1 MNFKLLKKVLIAIFP
16 CLIVA
21 GVLFFFFHPRTV
33 EIKSEKNGWQILEE
47 PEFQLEGVKK
57 GAKIKV
63 FLIDPKGKV
72 LSLEEGKDFEIRSG
86 SPTKIKIL
94 RNGDKLMPGLYK
106 IKIEIEENG
115 KTETLEKTFPWGVL
129 AINTNKSIYLP
140 GETAYL
146 QMAALGDDGHTICN
160 ANLKLKIKNEK
171 LKIEDELSTAGGRI
185 QRSRECGPDNVTDK
199 PDYFA
204 FYQVR
209 EPGVYK
215 ITLTNLDNGYEI
227 EDSFEVRKSVPFD
240 VERIGPTR
248 IWPKAPYE
256 MTLKIKANQ
265 DFKGKIVETVP
276 KDFSIV
282 ECQNCSPLEKPVQ
295 DFKEW
300 AFNIEMKKGESYELK
315 YKFDAPD
322 VSPYLYLLGPLSFTE
337 NGSREAVFQETR
349 HWQVAADAPDTLI
362 LRPNAT
368 GTYQQWSTFGD
379 TVHWSLTSDQNDNTG
394 VQVTGTT
401 TLKETENL
409 ADTTQAGTI
418 NSVTAYMRAKA
429 SSSTETYT
437 LYAHQETV
445 TIGGTSYYLLKT
457 TSADAAGTTL
467 STSSGATTE
476 TLRRLFGK
484 FVFQLS
490 DVVSIPAS
498 TWTIYYRQYYSVG
511 GGGNFFSGHYDV
523 DILIRK
529 SDGTIRT
536 TIATDVATS
545 SALTTSWSTATG
557 TYAFPG
563 YTVVDPTDYLEI
575 DFYVH
580 ENSKKVTFY
589 FRFDDQTLNLTD
601 QTRAEGVSLDYSEK
615 AVIVWRTHS
624 TDYESSATTVSR
636 TAFTDYS
643 ETRTVN
649 PYTGS
654 AWTWDEINNLEI
666 GARATQLGSADT
678 IQVSEFWIVVDYTPP
693 ITVSGY
699 AYENDGTTSWSGC
712 DGVTKNIALVI
723 STSYYY
729 RRPITITNTTSS
741 LTDYQVLVTL
751 DTQSLIS
758 AGKMRSD
765 CGDIRFTDTDGVTY
779 LNYWLES
786 GCNTASTKIWVK
798 VPSIPA
804 SSSKT
809 IYIYYGNP
817 SATSLSNGDATFI
830 LFDDFTIKD
839 TSKWDFWEDA
849 NNPISVS
856 NGILSMKA
864 SAAGGNLPSAR
875 SKISFNNSN
884 ISIEFLWKFDA
895 PGPVTGWNYINN
907 LVAIT
912 SSDYVNIFNRY
923 YYSYDEVWR
932 DNKIGGTSNAARLLG
947 GGQDIVWHTY
957 WIRYSSSNCEI
968 YVDGTLIQTITPTFG
983 TVQIHLGS
991 FYGSTTTATSYDD
1004 YGYWDWIKVRKYTS
1018 PEPTTSVG
1026 GEENAGAIT
1035 FATATTTCST
1045 STGAFQFSNVIS
1057 PATSTPMVIYFKGV
1071 SGNYGSNVNRYS
1083 GSGDVTGIVVRKNAV
1098 ILQHDDSGPITNAD
1112 LNSWDNDNDSD
1123 VNYVV
1128 TNGNLTVE
1136 SGSKLIINS
1145 NDTFTPGGTV
1155 TIENGDLLMMSS
1167 STLTANNSVTVNGDL
1182 SISSGATLNGTS
1194 SVTVNG
1200 GDATGEGTINLTG
1213 GTFTLDGAGYFGG
1226 NSNWTFYNLT
1236 FGGDSNVET
1245 TVATGTGEITLSNVL
1260 TIGQNQTLNAGSKK
1274 WKLLGLGTPFVINGN
1289 FNASSSTFTYI
1300 GQSGWRYRKSVTISN
1315 STSSLT
1321 DYQVLVTLDTLS
1333 LISAGKMQSDC
1344 DDIRF
1349 TDSDGQTLLN
1359 FWLDSGC
1366 NTTSTQLWVKVPSI
1380 PANSTKTIYVYYGN
1394 PSATS
1399 ASNGRNTFNVFEDM
1413 SVTPL
1418 GTLKNNAYYDSTN
1431 KWVRLTTASGSI
1443 NGELEYT
1450 TSQIGLNVGDSFVA
1464 TFEFWAGGGSGADAT
1479 WLYVY
1484 NTVTPTTEDDGAGGY
1499 HFVYDEYNDQIQ
1511 FKYNGSNLITS
1522 TETTIDNSQ
1531 WHKAKIIYH
1540 NYKGIMYYDE
1550 TERINYQDSTR
1561 SLTGTLFGWGA
1572 RTGGSTNEHRIRNL
1586 IVRKYTSPEPT
1597 TSVGGEEAL
1606 SLYVN
1611 ISAATYNNLEIL
1623 PQIDG
1628 FPFIFG
1634 TGTGQTIATNGY
1646 FTIGN
1651 GTNTVTT
1658 TADTYDPILD
1668 INGDFTISSNATFIA
1683 SNSSLAYFAKN
1694 WTNNGTFVHS
1704 TGTIVF
1710 DGSDTSTLSGA
1721 TTFYNFTC
1729 TTPNKVL
1736 QFPAGTSSTTTIQ
1749 GTLTLNGGDCS
1760 TQIKLRSSTDGSQ
1773 WYINALATSS
1783 INYVDVKDSY
1793 AITPLTAYYST
1804 DSGNNTNWTIYPC
1817 VAVGAIR
1824 IKGCTKLEGGV
1835 RLK

>member
-1 MNFKLLKKVLIAIFP
+1 M
-16 CLIVA
+16 
-21 GVLFFFFHPRTV
+21 
-33 EIKSEKNGWQILEE
+33 
-47 PEFQLEGVKK
+47 
-57 GAKIKV
+57 
-63 FLIDPKGKV
+63 
-72 LSLEEGKDFEIRSG
+72 
-86 SPTKIKIL
+86 
-94 RNGDKLMPGLYK
+94 
-106 IKIEIEENG
+106 
-115 KTETLEKTFPWGVL
+115 
-129 AINTNKSIYLP
+129 
-140 GETAYL
+140 AYI
-146 QMAALGDDGHTICN
+146 QMAVLGDDGHTICD
-160 ANLKLKIKNEK
+160 AKLELQITNPKSQTTV
-171 LKIEDELSTAGGRI
+171 LSTEDGTI
-185 QRSRECGPDNVTDK
+185 QKSGQCGPDNVTDK

-204 FYQVR
+204 YYKV
-209 EPGVYK
+209 EKPGIYK
-215 ITLTNLDNGYEI
+215 MKLKNLDSGYEI

-276 KDFSIV
+276 KDFLIV

-300 AFNIEMKKGESYELK
+300 AFNVEMKKGESYELK

-337 NGSREAVFQETR
+337 NGSREAVFQEAR

-409 ADTTQAGTI
+409 ADTTKAGRI

-437 LYAHQETV
+437 LYAHQET
-445 TIGGTSYYLLKT
+445 TSIAGTSYYLLKT

-467 STSSGATTE
+467 SYTSSSGGDDN
-476 TLRRLFGK
+476 LRILFGK

-498 TWTIYYRQYYSVG
+498 TWTIYYRQYYSIGPG
-511 GGGNFFSGHYDV
+511 GSFTSAHYDV
-523 DILIRK
+523 DILIRQ

-580 ENSKKVTFY
+580 ESSRKVTFY
-589 FRFDDQTLNLTD
+589 FRFDDQTLDLAD
-601 QTRAEGVSLDYSEK
+601 QTRVEGVSLDYSEK

-643 ETRTVN
+643 ETRTTN
-649 PYTGS
+649 PYTGEP
-654 AWTWDEINNLEI
+654 WTWDEVNNLEI

-693 ITVSGY
+693 INVSGY
-699 AYENDGTTSWSGC
+699 AYENDGTTPWSGC

-723 STSYYY
+723 STPYY

-758 AGKMRSD
+758 ARKMRSD
-765 CGDIRFTDTDGVTY
+765 CGDIRFTDSDGETL
-779 LNYWLES
+779 LNYWIES
-786 GCNTASTKIWVK
+786 GCNTTSTKIWVK
-798 VPSIPA
+798 VPNIPA
-804 SSSKT
+804 NSSKT
-809 IYIYYGNP
+809 IYVYYGDP
-817 SATSLSNGDATFI
+817 SATSLSNGRNTFE
-830 LFDDFTIKD
+830 LFDDWESGTVD
-839 TSKWDFWEDA
+839 TSYWTVGGSVPPYWITYTIYTIPVYQGNYSSGNNDIGDSQVSWIKKSIYLSMPERLEFYWKVSSEANYDFLYYCINNDA
-849 NNPISVS
+849 CTRTSGYVSRISGEVDWTFVTYDLDAGTNSIKFAYEKDSSVS
-856 NGILSMKA
+856 LGH
-864 SAAGGNLPSAR
+864 
-875 SKISFNNSN
+875 
-884 ISIEFLWKFDA
+884 D
-895 PGPVTGWNYINN
+895 TGWID
-907 LVAIT
+907 V
-912 SSDYVNIFNRY
+912 V
-923 YYSYDEVWR
+923 
-932 DNKIGGTSNAARLLG
+932 
-947 GGQDIVWHTY
+947 
-957 WIRYSSSNCEI
+957 
-968 YVDGTLIQTITPTFG
+968 
-983 TVQIHLGS
+983 
-991 FYGSTTTATSYDD
+991 
-1004 YGYWDWIKVRKYTS
+1004 KVRKYTS

-1045 STGAFQFSNVIS
+1045 STGAFQFSNVA
-1057 PATSTPMVIYFKGV
+1057 PQPTSTPMVIYFKGV

-1083 GSGDVTGIVVRKNAV
+1083 GSGDVSGIVVRKNAV
-1098 ILQHDDSGPITNAD
+1098 ILQHDDSGPITNVD
-1112 LNSWDNDNDSD
+1112 LDAWDNDNDPD

-1128 TNGNLTVE
+1128 TNDNLTVE

-1155 TIENGDLLMMSS
+1155 T
-1167 STLTANNSVTVNGDL
+1167 VNGDL
-1182 SISSGATLNGTS
+1182 IVMPGATLNGTS
-1194 SVTVNG
+1194 NVTVNG
-1200 GDATGEGTINLTG
+1200 GNATGDGTINLTG

-1245 TVATGTGEITLSNVL
+1245 TVATGTGEITVRNVL
-1260 TIGQNQTLNAGSKK
+1260 TISQNQTLNAGSKK
-1274 WKLLGLGTPFVINGN
+1274 WNLLGTGTPFVINEN

-1300 GQSGWRYRKSVTISN
+1300 GHNWLSGWSYRKPVTITN
-1315 STSSLT
+1315 TTSSLT
-1321 DYQVLVTLDTLS
+1321 DYQVLITLDTQT
-1333 LISAGKMQSDC
+1333 LISQGKASSTCADL
-1344 DDIRF
+1344 RF
-1349 TDSDGQTLLN
+1349 TDSDGETLLN
-1359 FWLDSGC
+1359 YWIESGC
-1366 NTTSTQLWVKVPSI
+1366 NTTSTKIWVKVPSI
-1380 PANSTKTIYVYYGN
+1380 PANSSKTIYVYYGN
-1394 PSATS
+1394 QSATS
-1399 ASNGRNTFNVFEDM
+1399 QSNGTATFDFFTTFGSERFTSYIN
-1413 SVTPL
+1413 
-1418 GTLKNNAYYDSTN
+1418 
-1431 KWVRLTTASGSI
+1431 RLTDCYLGDPDNNDTCRTDDTMNTI
-1443 NGELEYT
+1443 TT
-1450 TSQIGLNVGDSFVA
+1450 TSSTYYTPPYGSYLYTGNTGFCGDAGLVA
-1464 TFEFWAGGGSGADAT
+1464 TVSLPDAIGYRITFYAERNGAAWHGLTGVAIEKDGYGYGTKACDELSGGNYDNVYWLACSAGWGQGGSFCTQTDPETG
-1479 WLYVY
+1479 LSYV
-1484 NTVTPTTEDDGAGGY
+1484 PAFITTSWQRFDVDISRY
-1499 HFVYDEYNDQIQ
+1499 KN
-1511 FKYNGSNLITS
+1511 S
-1522 TETTIDNSQ
+1522 T
-1531 WHKAKIIYH
+1531 
-1540 NYKGIMYYDE
+1540 
-1550 TERINYQDSTR
+1550 
-1561 SLTGTLFGWGA
+1561 F
-1572 RTGGSTNEHRIRNL
+1572 RIRILVMDYSCDWCDMGDHWINL
-1586 IVRKYTSPEPT
+1586 WVDDIIIRKYTSPEPT
-1597 TSVGGEEAL
+1597 TSVGNEETGPI
-1606 SLYVN
+1606 YVTPT
-1611 ISAATYNNLEIL
+1611 TYTNLEIL
-1623 PQIDG
+1623 PQTDV
-1628 FPFIFG
+1628 FTFIFG
-1634 TGTGQTIATNGY
+1634 TGTGQTITVNGY
-1646 FTIGN
+1646 LTIGN
-1651 GTNTVTT
+1651 GTNAVTT
-1658 TADTYDPILD
+1658 TADIYDPILD

-1694 WTNNGTFVHS
+1694 WTNNGTFIHS

-1710 DGSDTSTLSGA
+1710 DGSDTSILSGA
-1721 TTFYNFTC
+1721 TTFYNLTC

-1736 QFPAGTSSTTTIQ
+1736 QFPAGTSSTITIQ

-1760 TQIKLRSSTDGSQ
+1760 SQIKLRSSTDGSR

-1793 AITPLTAYYST
+1793 AITPLTAYNST

-1817 VAVGAIR
+1817 GAVGAIR
-1824 IKGCTKLEGGV
+1824 IKGGTKLEGGV